1 MKRVVDRLVD
11 ALAQINIDTYFIVTG
26 GAIAPFVDAVS
37 SKNYYCFQHEQ
48 AAVMAAEG
56 YFRASGK
63 IPVVL
68 VTSGPGFQNVVN
80 GVCGCW
86 FDSIP
91 CLVVS
96 GQVNIEESLDKITS
110 RPRQVGFQEMN
121 IVGMISEF
129 TKFATRITSLDSVP
143 EVFSTALSSAF
154 SGRMGPAVI
163 DFPVNIQ
170 MMDFNEFYIKI
181 QNDPVVYTQVPDVK
195 TLLSNSQRPLVIIGN
210 GARKSQKLVDWIS
223 VPFVT
228 TWAAIDIISHDHPL
242 RVGCHGVY
250 GDRVSNYAI
259 QNADLLVILGSRLD
273 TRQTGGKLHL
283 FSQHSKKIMVDIDED
298 EIHKL
303 DERGI
308 KIDVPIVG
316 TVESF
321 IEQVTVEPRK
331 EWCDII
337 NNWKKNFGI
346 ESTRKG
352 NVYPFLS
359 NLPLPDECIVI
370 PDQGGNL
377 IWTMQNIKVHS
388 NIKVFT
394 NLGNSSMGWAL
405 PAAIGAAIANK
416 GVPIVCIEGDG
427 GIQMNIQ
434 ELLTIAKLGLPITI
448 IILNNQGY
456 GIMKQFQDSYFGGRY
471 TATSSSDV
479 YGKPEGVDF
488 VEIARAYGI
497 EAHRTL
503 DVKISTQGPVLY
515 DVPIDADQKIFP
527 KLEFGN
533 SLENMTPYMTHLHKH
548 MIVEP
553 TKPNTENGWVFV
565 KE

>member
-1 MKRVVDRLVD
+1 MNRVVDRLVYALD
-11 ALAQINIDTYFIVTG
+11 AVHIDTYFLVTG

-91 CLVVS
+91 CLIVS
-96 GQVNIEESLDKITS
+96 GQVNTEESLDKINS

-129 TKFATRITSLDSVP
+129 TKFATRIADAESVP
-143 EVFSTALSSAF
+143 KIFNQALSSAF

-170 MMDFNEFYIKI
+170 MMVSDEFYIKI
-181 QNDPVVYTQVPDVK
+181 EKNIIVQTQIPDIN
-195 TLLSNSQRPLVIIGN
+195 TLISSSQRPLIIIGN
-210 GARKSQKLVDWIS
+210 GARMSQKLKDWLNI
-223 VPFVT
+223 PFVT
-228 TWAAIDIISHDHPL
+228 SWAAIDIISHDHPL

-259 QNADLLVILGSRLD
+259 QNADLLIVLGSRLD
-273 TRQTGGKLHL
+273 TRQTGGKLRL
-283 FSQHSKKIMVDIDED
+283 FSQYSKKIMVDIDAN
-298 EIHKL
+298 EIYKL
-303 DERGI
+303 VERGI

-316 TVESF
+316 TVNSF
-321 IEQVTVEPRK
+321 IEQIVMEPRDD
-331 EWCDII
+331 WCSTI
-337 NNWKKNFGI
+337 NRWKDSFGV
-346 ESTRKG
+346 EATRKG

-359 NLPLPDECIVI
+359 NIPFPSECIVI

-377 IWTMQNIKVHS
+377 IWTMQTIKVHS

-416 GVPIVCIEGDG
+416 DVPIICIEGDG

-479 YGKPEGVDF
+479 YGKAAGIDF

-503 DVKISTQGPVLY
+503 DVKISTKGPVLY
-515 DVPIDADQKIFP
+515 DVPIDSDQKIFP

-533 SLENMTPYMTHLHKH
+533 SLENMTPYMSHLSKY

-553 TKPNTENGWVFV
+553 VKPSTGNKWVFV